1 MNTPFRTAAAAAL
14 ALLATGCA
22 HHERMGGGPDRR
34 AEPAVFEYWQMDPCA
49 RGEPELPMAG
59 HGMERAG
66 AAGSMG
72 GTGGMGGMT
81 AMAAMGGADWMSC
94 LEGLD
99 LSAEQRATIEQIR
112 EQAQGEHWKLMQE
125 MHARGR
131 PGMGMGMGNPPST
144 ASDEEQRRAYDEAA
158 ALRKRMFESRL
169 AARGRLLEVLTPA
182 QRERMDR
189 ECPGPRGMG
198 PR

>member
-1 MNTPFRTAAAAAL
+1 MNTTFRMAAAVAL

-22 HHERMGGGPDRR
+22 HRERMGGGSDRR
-34 AEPAVFEYWQMDPCA
+34 TDAAVFEYWQTDPCA

-59 HGMERAG
+59 HGMGRVG

-72 GTGGMGGMT
+72 RTAGMGGMDG
-81 AMAAMGGADWMSC
+81 MAAMGGVGWMSC

-99 LSAEQRATIEQIR
+99 LSAEQRASIEPIR
-112 EQAQGEHWKLMQE
+112 AQAQDEHRKLMQE

-131 PGMGMGMGNPPST
+131 SGMGMGMSKPPSA
-144 ASDEEQRRAYDEAA
+144 ASDDEQRRAYDEAA
-158 ALRKRMFESRL
+158 ALHKRMFESRL
-169 AARGRLLEVLTPA
+169 ATRARLLEVLTPP

-189 ECPGPRGMG
+189 ECSGPRGMG